1 MEKRHTLRF
10 NKKKSVKC
18 VQKFQATQ
26 LYRLRQIKLPLITDN
41 CITDKSTQT
50 NKNIITDREW
60 ARVSEKKHSFR
71 ERELVAERDSSRRE
85 NERAIKLCPKTHRK
99 FKRHNPGTATPIVH
113 PGRRRF
119 RDAIKIQRRN
129 SAADAPQHVLRG
141 RNDGPPDGVPGHGP
155 ELPDP
160 RAQGGR
166 LPAGQP
172 DEPAEHPA
180 QQRWPA
186 SVIEKNAGVVTLDGC
201 RQIFVPK
208 TKTHKFIL
216 VLQKQAKLYAIFR

>member
-1 MEKRHTLRF
+1 M
-10 NKKKSVKC
+10 
-18 VQKFQATQ
+18 
-26 LYRLRQIKLPLITDN
+26 
-41 CITDKSTQT
+41 
-50 NKNIITDREW
+50 
-60 ARVSEKKHSFR
+60 
-71 ERELVAERDSSRRE
+71 VAERGSSRGE

-99 FKRHNPGTATPIVH
+99 FKRHNPGPATPIVH

-119 RDAIKIQRRN
+119 TNKIQRRN

-166 LPAGQP
+166 LPAGQS

-180 QQRWPA
+180 QQRWSGPA
-186 SVIEKNAGVVTLDGC
+186 SVIKAGVVTLDGC

>member
-1 MEKRHTLRF
+1 M
-10 NKKKSVKC
+10 
-18 VQKFQATQ
+18 
-26 LYRLRQIKLPLITDN
+26 
-41 CITDKSTQT
+41 
-50 NKNIITDREW
+50 
-60 ARVSEKKHSFR
+60 
-71 ERELVAERDSSRRE
+71 VAERGSSRRE

-99 FKRHNPGTATPIVH
+99 FKRHNPGPATPIVH

-119 RDAIKIQRRN
+119 RGAIKIQRRN

-141 RNDGPPDGVPGHGP
+141 RNDGPPDGLPGHGP

-180 QQRWPA
+180 QQRWSGPA
-186 SVIEKNAGVVTLDGC
+186 SVIKAGVVTLVVD
-201 RQIFVPK
+201 K
-208 TKTHKFIL
+208 SSYLK
-216 VLQKQAKLYAIFR
+216 QKLKSSYSYYRNKQNFTQSSGSLSCSLFF

>member
-1 MEKRHTLRF
+1 M
-10 NKKKSVKC
+10 
-18 VQKFQATQ
+18 
-26 LYRLRQIKLPLITDN
+26 
-41 CITDKSTQT
+41 
-50 NKNIITDREW
+50 
-60 ARVSEKKHSFR
+60 
-71 ERELVAERDSSRRE
+71 RELVAERGSSRRE

-99 FKRHNPGTATPIVH
+99 FKRHNPGPATPIVH

-119 RDAIKIQRRN
+119 TNKIQRRN
-129 SAADAPQHVLRG
+129 SAADAPQYILRG

-172 DEPAEHPA
+172 DEPAEHPT

-186 SVIEKNAGVVTLDGC
+186 SVIEKTRGSSPWTVVDKSSYLKQKLKSSYSYC
-201 RQIFVPK
+201 RN
-208 TKTHKFIL
+208 
-216 VLQKQAKLYAIFR
+216 KQNFTQSSGSLSCSLFFFNYLCKNLNQLNC